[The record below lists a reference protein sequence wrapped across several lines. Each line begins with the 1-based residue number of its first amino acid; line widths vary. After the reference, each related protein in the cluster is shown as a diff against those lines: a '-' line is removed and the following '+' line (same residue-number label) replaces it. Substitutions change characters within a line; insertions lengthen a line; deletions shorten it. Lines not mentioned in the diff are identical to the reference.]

1 MEQQPDNRDPVN
13 GSEDLDLVGFV
24 LGALEPEEHSRVAAK
39 ISGSPELQDAVD
51 RLYASLPK
59 TQESWQSVRPP
70 SGLARRACEK
80 VVDFDRTRELFA
92 QNDFAQNE
100 LASQSA
106 SKPHAYAASGWSW
119 RDFVVLAGT
128 CLAVALILLPSIL
141 NSRYQA
147 RIAMCQNNLRQVSTA
162 LQHYSQSHAGFLPSG
177 DPSSRLG
184 VAGAY
189 GPILKDAELIQDRLL
204 LCPSSPL
211 SQSDFSIPTSLE
223 ITQSDGAKLSHLHR
237 KMGGT
242 YAYTMGYYDQEG
254 WHAPR
259 ASQRPYVMVMADT
272 NDSSNSQYSRR
283 HGSRGQNILFEDGH
297 TAFLQ
302 DCSAHLLG
310 DDDSIYVNRFGL
322 VAAGV
327 DPLDTVL
334 GPSFARPVTFPTKT
348 E

>member
-1 MEQQPDNRDPVN
+1 MEQQPDNRDPVS

-24 LGALEPEEHSRVAAK
+24 LGALEPEEHSRIAAK

-92 QNDFAQNE
+92 QTDFAQSE
-100 LASQSA
+100 FSSQSA
-106 SKPHAYAASGWSW
+106 SKSRAYAASGWSW
-119 RDFVVLAGT
+119 RDVVVLAGT

-189 GPILKDAELIQDRLL
+189 GSILKDAELIQDRLL

-211 SQSDFSIPTSLE
+211 SQSDFSIPTRLE
-223 ITQSDGAKLSHLHR
+223 ITQSDGAKLSHLQR

>member
-13 GSEDLDLVGFV
+13 GAEDLDLVGFV
-24 LGALEPEEHSRVAAK
+24 LGALEPEEHSRIAEK
-39 ISGSPELQDAVD
+39 ISGSPELQEAVD

-59 TQESWQSVRPP
+59 TPESWQSVRPP

-80 VVDFDRTRELFA
+80 VVDFDRTRELFV
-92 QNDFAQNE
+92 QSD
-100 LASQSA
+100 LASQPA
-106 SKPHAYAASGWSW
+106 SKARTYAGSGWSW
-119 RDFVVLAGT
+119 RDIVVLAGT

-162 LQHYSQSHAGFLPSG
+162 LQHYSQSHAGFLPSAELG
-177 DPSSRLG
+177 SRLG

-189 GPILKDAELIQDRLL
+189 GPILRDAELIQDRLL

-211 SQSDFSIPTSLE
+211 SQSNFSIPTTLE
-223 ITQSDGAKLSHLHR
+223 ITRSDGAKLSHLQR

-259 ASQRPYVMVMADT
+259 SSQRPYVMVMADT

>member
-13 GSEDLDLVGFV
+13 GSEDMDLVGFV
-24 LGALEPEEHSRVAAK
+24 LGALEPAEHSRIAAK
-39 ISGSPELQDAVD
+39 ISGSPELQEAVD

-59 TQESWQSVRPP
+59 TQEAWQSVRPP

-92 QNDFAQNE
+92 QSD
-100 LASQSA
+100 LAPQPA
-106 SKPHAYAASGWSW
+106 SKSPTYANSGWSW
-119 RDFVVLAGT
+119 RDIVVLAGT

-162 LQHYSQSHAGFLPSG
+162 LQHYSQSNAGFLPSAEPG
-177 DPSSRLG
+177 SRLG

-223 ITQSDGAKLSHLHR
+223 ITRSDGAKLSHLQR
-237 KMGGT
+237 KMG
-242 YAYTMGYYDQEG
+242 
-254 WHAPR
+254 
-259 ASQRPYVMVMADT
+259 
-272 NDSSNSQYSRR
+272 
-283 HGSRGQNILFEDGH
+283 
-297 TAFLQ
+297 
-302 DCSAHLLG
+302 
-310 DDDSIYVNRFGL
+310 
-322 VAAGV
+322 
-327 DPLDTVL
+327 
-334 GPSFARPVTFPTKT
+334 
-348 E
+348 